1 MASRVA
7 SAMVA
12 LPLVLLAAWAGLPWL
27 TLLVAAAT
35 AVAVLELCGMAGRW
49 GGRPFTPAAL
59 VLGVLLVAAG
69 HVLADHT
76 ASRDVLAPIVAAAA
90 GLSLALLVWLPP
102 RGTGPPTVLVT
113 SAAALYVGGLL
124 FHAPLLR
131 ELEDGRDLVVLL
143 LTATFATDTSAFLV
157 GRTLGRTPLAPSIS
171 PAKTVEGALGGVL
184 GAIGASAA
192 IVYGLDIDW
201 SLGRTIAM
209 GAALGVAGQLGDLA
223 ESRLKRRARVEDSGA
238 MVPGHGGVLDR
249 LDSIV
254 FNLVVVYYSVA

>member
-7 SAMVA
+7 SATVA
-12 LPLVLLAAWAGLPWL
+12 LPLVLLVAWAGLPWL
-27 TLLVAAAT
+27 TLLVAVAT
-35 AVAVLELCGMAGRW
+35 AVAVMEVCVMARRW
-49 GGRPFTPAAL
+49 GSRPIIPAAL
-59 VLGVLLVAAG
+59 ALGVLLVAAG
-69 HVLADHT
+69 HVLANHT
-76 ASRDVLAPIVAAAA
+76 EGRAILAPITAAAA
-90 GLSLALLVWLPP
+90 GLSLALLVWRPP
-102 RGTGPPTVLVT
+102 RGTGPPAVLVT
-113 SAAALYVGGLL
+113 SATALYIGGLL

-131 ELEDGRDLVVLL
+131 EMEGGRDLVVLL

-157 GRTLGRTPLAPSIS
+157 GRRLGRTPLAPSIS
-171 PAKTVEGALGGVL
+171 PAKTVEGALGGIL
-184 GAIGASAA
+184 GTIGTSVAV
-192 IVYGLDIDW
+192 VYGLGIDW

-209 GAALGVAGQLGDLA
+209 GAVLGVSGQIGDLA